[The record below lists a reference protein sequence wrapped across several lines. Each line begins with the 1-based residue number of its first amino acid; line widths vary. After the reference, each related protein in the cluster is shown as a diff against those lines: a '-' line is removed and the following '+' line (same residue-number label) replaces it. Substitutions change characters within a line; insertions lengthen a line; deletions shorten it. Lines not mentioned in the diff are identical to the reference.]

1 MESTNKKQIV
11 KVPFRQFTTVPKQL
25 MWLLDN
31 DLKAV
36 LTALIDE
43 RMAPKRKDIFF
54 VPRRDLEFKSGVKK
68 TKLIA
73 CLDTLYENGLI
84 SIHCEGHGEGEGQD
98 CNSYRLNYD
107 AINAYSEMA
116 YQDLQNPRLKI
127 KAKSANHKG
136 GTLYMKSDNPFP
148 NFYRKPQ
155 NVVTI
160 EEKQYIQEKQNIQNP
175 IKQITPN
182 TRDKGEW
189 IEDILFEF
197 DNNTT
202 TKSSSNDADGMEW
215 LTN

>member
-1 MESTNKKQIV
+1 MSEKEKRSI
-11 KVPFRQFTTVPKQL
+11 KVPFKQFTTAPKQI

-84 SIHCEGHGEGEGQD
+84 AIRCEGQGEGEGQN

-107 AINAYSEMA
+107 AINAYSEMS
-116 YQDLQNPRLKI
+116 YQDLQNPKLKI
-127 KAKSANHKG
+127 KSKSANHKG
-136 GTLYMKSDNPFP
+136 VTLYMREDNPFP
-148 NFYRKPQ
+148 NFYGRPQ
-155 NVVTI
+155 NVDTI
-160 EEKQYIQEKQNIQNP
+160 EDIQEKQEKQEKQNS
-175 IKQITPN
+175 IKQ
-182 TRDKGEW
+182 TRPTKTGKGEW
-189 IEDILFEF
+189 VEDVIFEF
-197 DNNTT
+197 EN
-202 TKSSSNDADGMEW
+202 KADQLTEGLEW
-215 LTN
+215 PN